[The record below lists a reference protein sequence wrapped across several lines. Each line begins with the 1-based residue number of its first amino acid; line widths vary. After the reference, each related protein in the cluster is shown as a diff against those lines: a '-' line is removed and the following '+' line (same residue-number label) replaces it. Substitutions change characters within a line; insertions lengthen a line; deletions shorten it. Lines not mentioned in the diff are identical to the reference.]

1 MQEDDWEE
9 DKDTDKKDDLA
20 YLSDLIGPKGV
31 AFDNDELL
39 DTAEDEEFQND
50 PITQLDLQ
58 VRKINVFMGC

>member
-1 MQEDDWEE
+1 LQEDDWEE